1 MKIVVDGFGG
11 DNAPLAVLEGCA
23 MAVKE
28 YGVELIVTGDQDV
41 LRKTAEENGISLNG
55 ISFHHAPSVI
65 TMEDEPTSILK
76 EKADCSMAAAFQL
89 VKEGKGDAFV
99 SAGNTGAI
107 LVGATF
113 LLKRVKGVKRA
124 ALASVIPT
132 ETGRYLLMDS
142 GANVECR
149 PEILTQFGV
158 MGSLYMEKVMK
169 VKSPKVGLVNIGTE
183 ETKGGELQIA
193 ALAQMKAA
201 PIRFA
206 GNVEARELPMGAVD
220 VAVADGFTGNVIL
233 KLTEGMGAL
242 MSHKLKEIFSGTAGT
257 LAGALVLKKIKALK
271 KSMDYT
277 EYGGAP
283 LLGISKPA
291 IKAHGSSNPKAFMNA
306 IRQARDFTQSG
317 LIGQIQGAV
326 ASMKAESNA
335 GADSR

>member
-1 MKIVVDGFGG
+1 MKIIVDGFGG
-11 DNAPLAVLEGCA
+11 DNAPLAVLQGCEL
-23 MAVKE
+23 AVKE
-28 YGVELIVTGDQDV
+28 YGVDIIVTGDEEE
-41 LRKTAEENGISLNG
+41 LYETAQENGISLEH

-89 VKEGKGDAFV
+89 VKDGKGDAFV

-113 LLKRVKGVKRA
+113 LLKRIKGVKRA

-132 ETGRYLLMDS
+132 ATGCYLLMDC

-158 MGSLYMEKVMK
+158 MGSLYMKKVMK
-169 VKSPKVGLVNIGTE
+169 TANPKVGLINIGSE

-193 ALAQMKAA
+193 ALAQMKEA
-201 PIRFA
+201 PINFT
-206 GNVEARELPMGAVD
+206 GNVEARELPKGAVD
-220 VAVADGFTGNVIL
+220 VAVADGFTGNIVL
-233 KLTEGMGAL
+233 KLTEGMGSL
-242 MSHKLKEIFSGTAGT
+242 MSTKLKELFGGAVGK
-257 LAGALVLKKIKALK
+257 LAGALVLSKIKALK

-283 LLGISKPA
+283 LLGIAQPV
-291 IKAHGSSNPKAFMNA
+291 IKAHGSSNPKAFKNA
-306 IRQARDFTQSG
+306 IRQARDFAQSG
-317 LIGQIQGAV
+317 MIEELGNTV
-326 ASMKAESNA
+326 SSMKKPEN
-335 GADSR
+335 GN

>member
-1 MKIVVDGFGG
+1 MKIIVDGFGG
-11 DNAPLAVLEGCA
+11 DNAPLAVLQGCEL
-23 MAVKE
+23 AVKE
-28 YGVELIVTGDQDV
+28 YGVEIVVTGDEEE
-41 LRKTAEENGISLNG
+41 LYETAQENGISLEH

-89 VKEGKGDAFV
+89 VKDGKGDAFV

-113 LLKRVKGVKRA
+113 LLKRIKGVKRA

-132 ETGRYLLMDS
+132 ATGCYLLMDC

-158 MGSLYMEKVMK
+158 MGSLYMKKVMK
-169 VKSPKVGLVNIGTE
+169 TANPKVGLINIGSE

-193 ALAQMKAA
+193 ALAQMKEA
-201 PIRFA
+201 PINFT
-206 GNVEARELPMGAVD
+206 GNVEARELPKGAVD
-220 VAVADGFTGNVIL
+220 VAVADGFTGNIVL
-233 KLTEGMGAL
+233 KLTEGMGSL
-242 MSHKLKEIFSGTAGT
+242 MSTKLKELFGGAVGK
-257 LAGALVLKKIKALK
+257 LAGALVLSKIKALK

-283 LLGISKPA
+283 LLGIAQPV
-291 IKAHGSSNPKAFMNA
+291 IKAHGSSNPKAFKNA
-306 IRQARDFTQSG
+306 IRQARDFAQSG
-317 LIGQIQGAV
+317 MIEELGNTV
-326 ASMKAESNA
+326 SSMKKPEN
-335 GADSR
+335 GN

>member
-1 MKIVVDGFGG
+1 MKIIVDGFGG
-11 DNAPLAVLEGCA
+11 DNAPLAVLQGCE

-28 YGVELIVTGDQDV
+28 YGVEIVVTGDEET
-41 LRKTAEENGISLNG
+41 LKKTAQENGVSLEH

-113 LLKRVKGVKRA
+113 LLKRIKGVKRA

-132 ETGRYLLMDS
+132 ATGCYLLMDC

-149 PEILTQFGV
+149 PEVLTQFGV
-158 MGSLYMEKVMK
+158 MGSLYMKKVMK
-169 VKSPKVGLVNIGTE
+169 TANPKVGLINIGAE

-193 ALAQMKAA
+193 ALAQMKEA
-201 PIRFA
+201 PINFT
-206 GNVEARELPMGAVD
+206 GNVEARELPKGAVD
-220 VAVADGFTGNVIL
+220 VAVADGFTGNIVL
-233 KLTEGMGAL
+233 KLTEGMGSL
-242 MSHKLKEIFSGTAGT
+242 MSAKLKEIFGGAVGK

-283 LLGISKPA
+283 LLGITQPV
-291 IKAHGSSNPKAFMNA
+291 IKAHGSSNPKAFKNA
-306 IRQARDFTQSG
+306 IRQARDFAQSG
-317 LIGQIQGAV
+317 MIEELGNTV
-326 ASMKAESNA
+326 SSMKKPESGN
-335 GADSR
+335 

>member
-1 MKIVVDGFGG
+1 MKIIVDGFGG
-11 DNAPLAVLEGCA
+11 DNAPLAVLQGCE

-28 YGVELIVTGDQDV
+28 YGVEIVVTGDEET
-41 LRKTAEENGISLNG
+41 LKKTAQENGVSLDH

-113 LLKRVKGVKRA
+113 LLKRIKGVKRA

-132 ETGRYLLMDS
+132 ATGCYLLMDC

-158 MGSLYMEKVMK
+158 MGSLYMKKVMK
-169 VKSPKVGLVNIGTE
+169 TANPKVGLINIGSE

-193 ALAQMKAA
+193 ALAQMKEA
-201 PIRFA
+201 PINFT
-206 GNVEARELPMGAVD
+206 GNVEARELPKGAVD
-220 VAVADGFTGNVIL
+220 VAVADGFTGNIVL
-233 KLTEGMGAL
+233 KLTEGMGSL
-242 MSHKLKEIFSGTAGT
+242 MSAKLKEIFGGAVGK

-283 LLGISKPA
+283 LLGINQPV
-291 IKAHGSSNPKAFMNA
+291 IKAHGSSNPKAFKNA
-306 IRQARDFTQSG
+306 IRQARDFAQSG
-317 LIGQIQGAV
+317 MIEELGNTV
-326 ASMKAESNA
+326 SSMKKTESGN
-335 GADSR
+335 

>member
-1 MKIVVDGFGG
+1 MKIIVDGFGG
-11 DNAPLAVLEGCA
+11 DNAPLAVLQGCEL
-23 MAVKE
+23 AVKE
-28 YGVELIVTGDQDV
+28 YGVEIVVTGDQET
-41 LRKTAEENGISLNG
+41 LKKTAQENGISLEH

-89 VKEGKGDAFV
+89 VKDGKGDAFV

-113 LLKRVKGVKRA
+113 LLKRIKGVKRA

-132 ETGRYLLMDS
+132 ATGCYLLMDC

-158 MGSLYMEKVMK
+158 MGSLYMKKVMK
-169 VKSPKVGLVNIGTE
+169 TANPKVGLINIGSE

-193 ALAQMKAA
+193 ALAQMKKA
-201 PIRFA
+201 PINFT
-206 GNVEARELPMGAVD
+206 GNVEARELPKGAVD
-220 VAVADGFTGNVIL
+220 VAVADGFTGNIVL
-233 KLTEGMGAL
+233 KLTEGMGSL
-242 MSHKLKEIFSGTAGT
+242 MSTKLKELFGGAVGK
-257 LAGALVLKKIKALK
+257 LAGALVLSKIKALK

-283 LLGISKPA
+283 LLGIAQPV
-291 IKAHGSSNPKAFMNA
+291 IKAHGSSNPKAFKNA
-306 IRQARDFTQSG
+306 IRQARDFAQSG
-317 LIGQIQGAV
+317 MIEELGNTV
-326 ASMKAESNA
+326 SSMKKPEN
-335 GADSR
+335 GN

>member
-1 MKIVVDGFGG
+1 MKIIVDGFGG
-11 DNAPLAVLEGCA
+11 DNAPLAVLQGCE

-28 YGVELIVTGDQDV
+28 YGVEIVVTGDEET
-41 LRKTAEENGISLNG
+41 LKKTAQENGVSLDH

-113 LLKRVKGVKRA
+113 LLKRIKGVKRA

-132 ETGRYLLMDS
+132 ATGCYLLMDC

-158 MGSLYMEKVMK
+158 MGSLYMKKVMK
-169 VKSPKVGLVNIGTE
+169 TANPKVGLINIGSE

-193 ALAQMKAA
+193 ALAQMKEA
-201 PIRFA
+201 PINFT
-206 GNVEARELPMGAVD
+206 GNVEARELPKGAVD
-220 VAVADGFTGNVIL
+220 VAVADGFTGNIVL
-233 KLTEGMGAL
+233 KLTEGMGSL
-242 MSHKLKEIFSGTAGT
+242 MSAKLKEIFGGAVGK

-283 LLGISKPA
+283 LLGINQPV
-291 IKAHGSSNPKAFMNA
+291 IKAHGSSNPKAFKNA
-306 IRQARDFTQSG
+306 IRQARDFAQSG
-317 LIGQIQGAV
+317 MIEELGNTV
-326 ASMKAESNA
+326 SSMKKPESGN
-335 GADSR
+335 

>member
-1 MKIVVDGFGG
+1 MKIIVDGFGG
-11 DNAPLAVLEGCA
+11 DNAPLAVLQGCE

-28 YGVELIVTGDQDV
+28 YSVEIVVTGDEET
-41 LRKTAEENGISLNG
+41 LKKTAQENGVSLDH

-113 LLKRVKGVKRA
+113 LLKRIKGVKRA

-132 ETGRYLLMDS
+132 ATGCYLLMDC

-149 PEILTQFGV
+149 PEILTQFGI
-158 MGSLYMEKVMK
+158 MGSLYMKKVMK
-169 VKSPKVGLVNIGTE
+169 TANPKVGLINIGAE

-193 ALAQMKAA
+193 ALAQMKEA
-201 PIRFA
+201 PINFT
-206 GNVEARELPMGAVD
+206 GNVEARELPKGAVD
-220 VAVADGFTGNVIL
+220 VAVADGFTGNIVL
-233 KLTEGMGAL
+233 KLTEGMGSL
-242 MSHKLKEIFSGTAGT
+242 MSAKLKEIFGGAVGK

-283 LLGISKPA
+283 LLGINQPG
-291 IKAHGSSNPKAFMNA
+291 IKAHGSSNPKAFKNA
-306 IRQARDFTQSG
+306 IRQARDFAQSG
-317 LIGQIQGAV
+317 MIEELGNTV
-326 ASMKAESNA
+326 SSMKKPESGN
-335 GADSR
+335 

>member
-113 LLKRVKGVKRA
+113 LLKRIKGVKRA

-132 ETGRYLLMDS
+132 ATGCYLLMDC

-149 PEILTQFGV
+149 PEILTQFGI
-158 MGSLYMEKVMK
+158 MGSLYMKKVMK
-169 VKSPKVGLVNIGTE
+169 TANPKVGLINIGAE

-193 ALAQMKAA
+193 ALAQMKEA
-201 PIRFA
+201 PINFT
-206 GNVEARELPMGAVD
+206 GNVEARELPKGAVD
-220 VAVADGFTGNVIL
+220 VAVADGFTGNIVL
-233 KLTEGMGAL
+233 KLTEGMGSL
-242 MSHKLKEIFSGTAGT
+242 MSAKLKEIFGGAVGK

-283 LLGISKPA
+283 LLGITQPV
-291 IKAHGSSNPKAFMNA
+291 IKAHGSSNPKAFKNA
-306 IRQARDFTQSG
+306 IRQARDFAQSG
-317 LIGQIQGAV
+317 MIEELGNTV
-326 ASMKAESNA
+326 SSMKKPESGN
-335 GADSR
+335 

>member
-1 MKIVVDGFGG
+1 MKIIVDGFGG
-11 DNAPLAVLEGCA
+11 DNAPLAVLQGCE

-28 YGVELIVTGDQDV
+28 YGVEIVVTGDEET
-41 LRKTAEENGISLNG
+41 LKKTAQENGVSLDH

-113 LLKRVKGVKRA
+113 LLKRIKGVKRA

-132 ETGRYLLMDS
+132 ATGCYLLMDC

-158 MGSLYMEKVMK
+158 MGSLYMKKVMK
-169 VKSPKVGLVNIGTE
+169 TANPKVGLINIGSE

-193 ALAQMKAA
+193 ALAQMKEV
-201 PIRFA
+201 PINFT
-206 GNVEARELPMGAVD
+206 GNVEARELPKGAVD
-220 VAVADGFTGNVIL
+220 VAVADGFTGNIVL
-233 KLTEGMGAL
+233 KLTEGMGSL
-242 MSHKLKEIFSGTAGT
+242 MSAKLKEIFGGAVGK

-283 LLGISKPA
+283 LLGITQPV
-291 IKAHGSSNPKAFMNA
+291 IKAHGSSNPKAFKNA
-306 IRQARDFTQSG
+306 IRQARDFAQSG
-317 LIGQIQGAV
+317 MIEELGNTV
-326 ASMKAESNA
+326 SSMKKPESGN
-335 GADSR
+335 

>member
-1 MKIVVDGFGG
+1 MKIIVDGFGG
-11 DNAPLAVLEGCA
+11 DNAPLAVLQGCE

-28 YGVELIVTGDQDV
+28 YGVEIVVTGDEET
-41 LRKTAEENGISLNG
+41 LKKTAQENGVSLDH

-113 LLKRVKGVKRA
+113 LLKRIKGAKRA

-132 ETGRYLLMDS
+132 ATGCYLLMDC

-149 PEILTQFGV
+149 PEILTQFGI
-158 MGSLYMEKVMK
+158 MGSLYMKKVMK
-169 VKSPKVGLVNIGTE
+169 TANPKVGLINIGAE

-193 ALAQMKAA
+193 ALAQMKEA
-201 PIRFA
+201 PINFT
-206 GNVEARELPMGAVD
+206 GNVEARELPKGAVD
-220 VAVADGFTGNVIL
+220 VAVADGFTGNIVL
-233 KLTEGMGAL
+233 KLTEGMGSL
-242 MSHKLKEIFSGTAGT
+242 MSAKLKEIFGGAVGK

-283 LLGISKPA
+283 LLGINQPV
-291 IKAHGSSNPKAFMNA
+291 IKAHGSSNPKAFKNA
-306 IRQARDFTQSG
+306 IRQARDFAQSG
-317 LIGQIQGAV
+317 MIEELGNTV
-326 ASMKAESNA
+326 SSMKKPESGN
-335 GADSR
+335 

>member
-1 MKIVVDGFGG
+1 MKIIVDGFGG
-11 DNAPLAVLEGCA
+11 DNAPLAVLQGCE

-28 YGVELIVTGDQDV
+28 YSVEIVVTGDEET
-41 LRKTAEENGISLNG
+41 LKKTAQENGVSLDH

-113 LLKRVKGVKRA
+113 LLKRIKGVKRA

-132 ETGRYLLMDS
+132 ATGCYLLMDC

-149 PEILTQFGV
+149 PEVLTQFGV
-158 MGSLYMEKVMK
+158 MGSLYMKKVMK
-169 VKSPKVGLVNIGTE
+169 TANPKVGLINIGAE

-193 ALAQMKAA
+193 ALAQMKEA
-201 PIRFA
+201 PINFT
-206 GNVEARELPMGAVD
+206 GNVEARELPKGAVD
-220 VAVADGFTGNVIL
+220 VAVADGFTGNIVL
-233 KLTEGMGAL
+233 KLTEGMGSL
-242 MSHKLKEIFSGTAGT
+242 MSAKLKEIFGGAVGK

-283 LLGISKPA
+283 LLGINQPV
-291 IKAHGSSNPKAFMNA
+291 IKAHGSSNPKAFKNA
-306 IRQARDFTQSG
+306 IRQARDFAQSG
-317 LIGQIQGAV
+317 MIEELGNTV
-326 ASMKAESNA
+326 SSMKKPESGN
-335 GADSR
+335 

>member
-1 MKIVVDGFGG
+1 MKIIVDGFGG
-11 DNAPLAVLEGCA
+11 DNAPLAVLQGCE

-28 YGVELIVTGDQDV
+28 YSVEIVVTGDEET
-41 LRKTAEENGISLNG
+41 LKKTAQENGVSLEH

-113 LLKRVKGVKRA
+113 LLKRIKGVKRA

-132 ETGRYLLMDS
+132 ATGCYLLMDC

-149 PEILTQFGV
+149 PEVLTQFGV
-158 MGSLYMEKVMK
+158 MGSLYMKKVMK
-169 VKSPKVGLVNIGTE
+169 TANPKVGLINIGAE

-193 ALAQMKAA
+193 ALAQMKEA
-201 PIRFA
+201 PINFT
-206 GNVEARELPMGAVD
+206 GNVEARELPKGAVD
-220 VAVADGFTGNVIL
+220 VAVADGFTGNIVL
-233 KLTEGMGAL
+233 KLTEGMGSL
-242 MSHKLKEIFSGTAGT
+242 MSAKLKEIFGGAVGK

-283 LLGISKPA
+283 LLGITQPV
-291 IKAHGSSNPKAFMNA
+291 IKAHGSSNPKAFKNA
-306 IRQARDFTQSG
+306 IRQARDFAQSG
-317 LIGQIQGAV
+317 MIEELGNTV
-326 ASMKAESNA
+326 SSMKKPESGN
-335 GADSR
+335 

>member
-1 MKIVVDGFGG
+1 MKIIVDGFGG
-11 DNAPLAVLEGCA
+11 DNAPLAVLQGCE

-28 YGVELIVTGDQDV
+28 YSVEIVVTGDEET
-41 LRKTAEENGISLNG
+41 LKKTAQENGVSLDH

-89 VKEGKGDAFV
+89 VKDGKGDAFV

-113 LLKRVKGVKRA
+113 LLKRIKGVKRA

-132 ETGRYLLMDS
+132 ATGCYLLMDC

-149 PEILTQFGV
+149 PEILTQFGI
-158 MGSLYMEKVMK
+158 MGSLYMKKVMK
-169 VKSPKVGLVNIGTE
+169 TANPKVGLINIGAE

-193 ALAQMKAA
+193 ALAQMKEA
-201 PIRFA
+201 PINFT
-206 GNVEARELPMGAVD
+206 GNVEARELPKGAVD
-220 VAVADGFTGNVIL
+220 VAVADGFTGNIVL
-233 KLTEGMGAL
+233 KLTEGMGSL
-242 MSHKLKEIFSGTAGT
+242 MSAKLKEIFGGAVGK

-283 LLGISKPA
+283 LLGINQPV
-291 IKAHGSSNPKAFMNA
+291 IKAHGSSNPKAFKNA
-306 IRQARDFTQSG
+306 IRQARDFAQSG
-317 LIGQIQGAV
+317 MIEELGNTV
-326 ASMKAESNA
+326 SSMKKPESGN
-335 GADSR
+335 

>member
-1 MKIVVDGFGG
+1 MKIIVDGFGG
-11 DNAPLAVLEGCA
+11 DNAPLAVLQGCE

-28 YGVELIVTGDQDV
+28 YGVEIVVTGDEET
-41 LRKTAEENGISLNG
+41 LKKTAQENGVSLEH

-113 LLKRVKGVKRA
+113 LLKRIKGVKRA

-132 ETGRYLLMDS
+132 ATGCYLLMDC

-149 PEILTQFGV
+149 PEVLTQFGV
-158 MGSLYMEKVMK
+158 MGSLYMKKVMK
-169 VKSPKVGLVNIGTE
+169 TANPKVGLINIGAE

-193 ALAQMKAA
+193 ALAQMKEA
-201 PIRFA
+201 PINFT
-206 GNVEARELPMGAVD
+206 GNVEARELPKGAVD
-220 VAVADGFTGNVIL
+220 VAVADGFTGNIVL
-233 KLTEGMGAL
+233 KLTEGMGSL
-242 MSHKLKEIFSGTAGT
+242 MSAKLKEIFGGAVGK

-283 LLGISKPA
+283 LLGINQPV
-291 IKAHGSSNPKAFMNA
+291 IKAHGSSNPKAFKNA
-306 IRQARDFTQSG
+306 IRQARDFAQSG
-317 LIGQIQGAV
+317 MIEELGNTV
-326 ASMKAESNA
+326 SSMKKPESGN
-335 GADSR
+335 

>member
-1 MKIVVDGFGG
+1 MRIIVDGFGG

-28 YGVELIVTGDQDV
+28 YGVELTVTGDEDV
-41 LRKTAEENGISLNG
+41 LRKTAQENGISLEH

-113 LLKRVKGVKRA
+113 LLKRIKGVKRA

-132 ETGRYLLMDS
+132 ATGRYLLMDC

-149 PEILTQFGV
+149 PEVLTQFGV
-158 MGSLYMEKVMK
+158 MGSLYMQKVMK
-169 VKSPKVGLVNIGTE
+169 VAKPRVGLINIGTE

-193 ALAQMKAA
+193 ALAQMKEA
-201 PIRFA
+201 PIHFT
-206 GNVEARELPMGAVD
+206 GNVEARELPKGAVD
-220 VAVADGFTGNVIL
+220 VAVADGFTGNIVL
-233 KLTEGMGAL
+233 KLTEGMGSL
-242 MSHKLKEIFSGTAGT
+242 MSMKLKEIFGGTVGK

-283 LLGISKPA
+283 LLGINQPV

-306 IRQARDFTQSG
+306 IRQARDFAQSG
-317 LIGQIQGAV
+317 MIEELGNTV
-326 ASMKAESNA
+326 SSMKKTEETA
-335 GADSR
+335 